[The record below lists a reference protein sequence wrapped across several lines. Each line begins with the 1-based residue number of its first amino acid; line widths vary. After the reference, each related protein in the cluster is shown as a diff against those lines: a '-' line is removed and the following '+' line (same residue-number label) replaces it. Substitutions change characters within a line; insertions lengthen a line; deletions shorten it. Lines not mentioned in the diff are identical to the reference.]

1 MQSVSPGLVFTELLK
16 EFDTSDVE
24 NVAGLAA
31 EDVADAVVYVLGT
44 PAHVQVYNTV
54 LALGN
59 FIELANEYEF

>member
-1 MQSVSPGLVFTELLK
+1 M
-16 EFDTSDVE
+16 E